1 MEVSLTNPLYA
12 GKKFSRQKA
21 EDSRQKAE
29 DSSQESEFRRQDAVD
44 RGQCLIIQ

>member
-12 GKKFSRQKA
+12 GKKFSRQ
-21 EDSRQKAE
+21 ETG